1 MIDFQFKRG
10 ILCKRILM
18 AKTTRKNNFDGKISF
33 WFENELPLEV
43 RGARLYF

>member
-18 AKTTRKNNFDGKISF
+18 AKTTKKITDGKISF

-43 RGARLYF
+43 SGARLYF